1 MKTKD
6 QLRKKFLK
14 LRKKNYFETSKGT
27 FNQLS
32 NYIIKKYKGKKKILI
47 GLYYPSNYE
56 INILKIYYNFKKL
69 KARLLLPKIE
79 GENILKFFKWDL
91 KDITIVNKYGI
102 PEPIDTKK
110 KYIPDVIFV
119 PLVAFDQNLNRLG
132 YGKGFYDRYL
142 NNLIKL
148 NKKEVEAIGVAFS
161 FQKCKKI
168 PISKFDFKL
177 NKIFTEKGF
186 FI

>member
-14 LRKKNYFETSKGT
+14 LRKKNYFEVSKST
-27 FNQLS
+27 FDQLS
-32 NYIIKKYKGKKKILI
+32 NYIKKKHKDKKKILI

-56 INILKIYYNFKKL
+56 INVLKIYYNLKKL
-69 KARLLLPKIE
+69 KANLLLPKIE
-79 GENILKFFKWDL
+79 GENILKFFKWDN
-91 KDITIVNKYGI
+91 KDVVIVNKYGI
-102 PEPIDTKK
+102 PEPVNTRKN
-110 KYIPDVIFV
+110 YIPDIIFV

-148 NKKEVEAIGVAFS
+148 NKRDVEAIGVAFS

-177 NKIFTEKGF
+177 NNIFTEKGF
-186 FI
+186 LI